1 MMRARTKKMRREMM
15 NTATKAASKEMMRT
29 MTKASS
35 KILMRI
41 IMVII
46 ITLSVTRGYPIS
58 ANAQEASEET
68 QLAQFMK
75 TLQKIDAKAEPDENA
90 ETVFSYD
97 EGASVYVTGETAD
110 GWYIAL
116 YQGKIGYIKKDISQ
130 DVLVVEEI
138 DIEALNEEMAAQEA
152 ENKMI
157 VEEVERYRA
166 EARRSRVWG
175 TIIVLLVLGIF
186 AVGIVSTIRTEKKN
200 ESSKDDQDILDLDR
214 EEVN

>member
-1 MMRARTKKMRREMM
+1 MMRARIKKMRKEMM
-15 NTATKAASKEMMRT
+15 RTATKAASKEMMRT

-58 ANAQEASEET
+58 AHAQEVSEET
-68 QLAQFMK
+68 QLAQFIK
-75 TLQKIDAKAEPDENA
+75 TLQKIDAKVEPDESA

-97 EGASVYVTGETAD
+97 EGSSVYVMGETED
-110 GWYIAL
+110 GWYIVL
-116 YQGKIGYIKKDISQ
+116 YQGKTGYIKKDLSQ
-130 DVLVVEEI
+130 DMLVTEEI
-138 DIEALNEEMAAQEA
+138 DIEALDEELAAQEA

-157 VEEVERYRA
+157 VEEVERYRS
-166 EARRSRVWG
+166 EARRSRIWG

-186 AVGIVSTIRTEKKN
+186 AVGIISTVRTEKKN
-200 ESSKDDQDILDLDR
+200 KEESEIIDLDK
-214 EEVN
+214 E